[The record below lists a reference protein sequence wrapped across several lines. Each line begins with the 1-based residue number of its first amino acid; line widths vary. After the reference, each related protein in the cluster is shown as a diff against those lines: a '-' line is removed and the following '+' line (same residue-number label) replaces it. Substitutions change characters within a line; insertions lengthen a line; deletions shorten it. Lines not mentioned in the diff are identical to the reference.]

1 MLLKIMKRENNRP
14 QSTRISSVTRRI
26 FKQSMSFRFVG
37 HDVRLIKR
45 FPFHS
50 KVEIRIIKL
59 RLTLPVKV
67 KDSTQG

>member
-1 MLLKIMKRENNRP
+1 MLLKIMKREKNRL
-14 QSTRISSVTRRI
+14 QRTRISSATRRI
-26 FKQSMSFRFVG
+26 FRHSMSCRFVR

-67 KDSTQG
+67 KDSTES